1 MMFTTPE
8 FFIFLVVVI
17 LLIELIRKQL
27 WQQIILLLASY
38 YFYWCSGSIHI
49 LLLIFVTIASY
60 LCGWRVWKSETL
72 KRKRIWLVIGTII
85 PLVVLAYF
93 KYIDFGIT
101 QINNV
106 LGLFNPGAS
115 IPLLEVLLPV
125 GVSFFTFQALSY
137 VFDIYLGKIEH
148 EEKFH
153 RYALF
158 IAFFPALVAGPI
170 VRASEFLPQLKSKIS
185 ITGANL
191 QAGVTLII
199 WGLFKKMVIADNI
212 GGYVDTIFANPAGFT
227 SMQVIA
233 ATILFGVQ
241 IYCDFSG
248 YANIAIG
255 VGRIFGFK
263 LPENFDMPYFT
274 RNIQIFW
281 RKWHMTL
288 SRFIRDYVYIPLGGN
303 RKGHLR
309 TYVNLFASMVI
320 CGFWHGAAWTFVIW
334 GAYHGIMLLLHR
346 YFVGERKWGVGLK
359 FLDSNPAV
367 FVKVLIT
374 QALVFF
380 GWMIFRA
387 NSLGDLMTCIQK
399 IIFFDFQFSGAMK
412 LAVVGGI
419 VLVLICF
426 VLSFNRKI
434 VELVKKIIFF
444 DYMNYFS
451 SQKVRYWV
459 IYIVVF
465 VALILLLAPPET
477 PEFIYFAF

>member
-8 FFIFLVVVI
+8 FFIFLVIVI
-17 LLIELIRKQL
+17 LLIELIRKRL
-27 WQQIILLLASY
+27 WQQIILLIASY
-38 YFYWCSGSIHI
+38 YFYWCSSSIHI
-49 LLLIFVTIASY
+49 LLLIFVTLASY
-60 LCGWRVWKSETL
+60 LCGWKIWKSETL
-72 KRKRIWLVIGTII
+72 KRKRIWLAVGTII
-85 PLVVLAYF
+85 PLAILAYF

-106 LGLFNPGAS
+106 LGFFSPGAS

-148 EEKFH
+148 EEKFY

-170 VRASEFLPQLKSKIS
+170 VRASEFLPQLKSKIC

-212 GGYVDTIFANPAGFT
+212 GKYVDIVYANPSGYP
-227 SMQVIA
+227 SLYVIA
-233 ATILFGVQ
+233 ATILFGIQ

-263 LPENFDMPYFT
+263 IPENFDMPYFT

-346 YFVGERKWGVGLK
+346 YFVGERKWGASLK

-387 NSLGDLMTCIQK
+387 NSLSDLMTCVQK

-412 LAVVGGI
+412 VAVVGGI
-419 VLVLICF
+419 LMVLICF
-426 VLSFNRKI
+426 VLSFNKKI

-444 DYMNYFS
+444 DYMGYFS
-451 SQKVRYWV
+451 SQKVQYWV